1 MIYRF
6 SGKTFTEGSR
16 AFINIPFNIWEET
29 GLKGNIPCR
38 MSIRGLSFECKLIPK
53 GNGKI
58 LNPHYKENTVGA

>member
-6 SGKTFTEGSR
+6 SGKTLTGGSR

-38 MSIRGLSFECKLIPK
+38 VSIRGLSFE
-53 GNGKI
+53 
-58 LNPHYKENTVGA
+58 